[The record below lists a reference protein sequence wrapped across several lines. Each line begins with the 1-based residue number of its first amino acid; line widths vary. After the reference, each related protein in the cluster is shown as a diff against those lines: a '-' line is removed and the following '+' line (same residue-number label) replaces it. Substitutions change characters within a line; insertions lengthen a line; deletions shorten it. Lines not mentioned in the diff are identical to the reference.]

1 MSTYILVTLI
11 LLVAEAPQGVSRE
24 DFFRRECDAGDHH
37 ACERLAELNESLVYQ
52 KRLEQR
58 SNEFWNEVNIEELMI
73 DKKTPDLQDAY
84 PLVMRDFIN
93 MEAEYGSTE
102 KLDEE
107 RLPQCAAHYHNH
119 WVNRKMWWPRLEDG
133 TPDWP
138 SIYNY
143 IVDHYY
149 GYCLRPH

>member
-1 MSTYILVTLI
+1 MPMKILVITFLLI
-11 LLVAEAPQGVSRE
+11 AEAPQGVSKE
-24 DFFRRECDAGDHH
+24 EYFRRQCDTGDQH
-37 ACERLAELNESLVYQ
+37 ACEKVAEIEEGLVYQ
-52 KRLEQR
+52 QRLEKR
-58 SNEFWNEVNIEELMI
+58 SNEFWTEINTDELML
-73 DKKTPDLQDAY
+73 DRKTPDLQDVY
-84 PLVMRDFIN
+84 PLVMRDFIA
-93 MEAEYGSTE
+93 MEAENGSTE

-138 SIYNY
+138 GIYYY

-149 GYCLRPH
+149 GYCLRKP